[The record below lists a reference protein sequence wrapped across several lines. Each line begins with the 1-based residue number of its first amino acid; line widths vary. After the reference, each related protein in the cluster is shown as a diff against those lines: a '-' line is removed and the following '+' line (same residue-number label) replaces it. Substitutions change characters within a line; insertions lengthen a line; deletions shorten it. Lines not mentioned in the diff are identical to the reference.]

1 MNLRQTLKGLLIG
14 AMLIL
19 APGIL
24 SAAEKAENPRVLF
37 ETDLGKMTIELYPKE
52 APKTVENFLAY
63 VDKGFYNGTIFHR
76 VIPDFVVQGGGF
88 TFDFKRKDT
97 MDPVVNESNNGL
109 KNLAGTLSMARTND
123 PDSATSQFFI
133 NLRDNPHLDPQG
145 NQPGYAVFG
154 KVVEGFDVAKKI
166 ESQPRGMYRNS
177 GFPEAPNYPVRILKA
192 SRL

>member
-1 MNLRQTLKGLLIG
+1 
-14 AMLIL
+14 MLIL